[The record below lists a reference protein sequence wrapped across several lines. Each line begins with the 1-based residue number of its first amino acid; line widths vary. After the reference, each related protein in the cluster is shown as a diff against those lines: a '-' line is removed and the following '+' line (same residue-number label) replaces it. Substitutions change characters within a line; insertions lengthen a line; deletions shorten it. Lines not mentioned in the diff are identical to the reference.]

1 MEIKIHTSMAQ
12 QVRRMAAGMTL
23 RLERSQMARWV
34 QTQGSLAGPK
44 ELSGQSNACEALV
57 GSNVYAGLHIIGIL
71 AILLKFIGKINIFVY
86 RISLAE

>member
-1 MEIKIHTSMAQ
+1 
-12 QVRRMAAGMTL
+12 
-23 RLERSQMARWV
+23 
-34 QTQGSLAGPK
+34 LAGPK